1 MNWGLLGRIPRL
13 DLTKSAF
20 YGHNK
25 RAATIPFDV
34 LYDFTMSANNTQSAG
49 TPGLIAA
56 VGSQSEQA
64 SWATWKNFDKNESGA
79 GMNGWFSFDVIPQWT
94 QVQFNE
100 AQLVRRVDMVAMSY
114 GGYYAW
120 MPKTF
125 TIQGSNDG
133 VNFDVLKSVSTTNW
147 TAYETRSFTFPTN
160 STKYKHIRVN
170 VTNTEMGGGYGTAI
184 LEMRL
189 YT

>member
-1 MNWGLLGRIPRL
+1 MNWGLFGKVPRL

-25 RAATIPFDV
+25 RAATVPFDV
-34 LYDFTMSANNTQSAG
+34 LYDFTMSANNVQATG
-49 TPGLIAA
+49 TSGLIANVA
-56 VGSQSEQA
+56 SSSEQGGWPT
-64 SWATWKNFDKNESGA
+64 WAAFDGLEPSGSI
-79 GMNGWFSFDVIPQWT
+79 NGWFSFDTIPEWI

-100 AQLVRRVDMVAMSY
+100 SQLVRRVDMVAMTY
-114 GGYYAW
+114 GGYNAW
-120 MPKTF
+120 APKVF

-133 VNFDVLKSVSTTNW
+133 TNFDILKSVSTTNW
-147 TAYETRSFTFPTN
+147 TGNETRSFTFPTN
-160 STKYKHIRVN
+160 STKYKYIRVN
-170 VTNTEMGGGYGTAI
+170 VTGTEIGAGQGAAI